1 MEQPGDRKSYFTMV
15 AIADAG
21 PPVVVPPLVPA
32 TAAPQTRFT
41 KAAAR
46 WSALRA
52 AFAD

>member
-32 TAAPQTRFT
+32 TAAPQTWFT

-46 WSALRA
+46 RAGLRA
-52 AFAD
+52 AFTD